1 MQYTRLI
8 AAVAAVAILVP
19 LTTAGAQQIGLIDSA
34 DVRNNTLRSGDI
46 KNNTVRSKDV
56 RNGHLTCLDFRAATR
71 KAIGCNTADNQGD
84 AGDRG
89 PGGPVGGQGNPGP
102 SGPPGDDALTRITS
116 LPGPGFD
123 ATNDSCSLTPDGFE
137 CGPYADGGAD
147 GGSLYYDGLNGLT
160 LADVEQLAYSVRH
173 STSDDSPISAPYL
186 RIFLEGDFHDV
197 IFDATECAT
206 VVPTE
211 GEFHTYEVT
220 VGDVRYD
227 DDGCDGVPPD
237 QQAWDAVVAAHGTE
251 VISGIYITTGFAG
264 GADLRSLVRWLEV
277 NNERFV
283 FGS

>member
-89 PGGPVGGQGNPGP
+89 PGGPVGGTGNPGP

-160 LADVEQLAYSVRH
+160 LADVAQLAYSVRH
-173 STSDDSPISAPYL
+173 STSDNSPISAPYL

-206 VVPTE
+206 VVPEE
-211 GEFHTYEVT
+211 GVFNTYEVT

-227 DDGCDGVPPD
+227 DDSCDGVPPD
-237 QQAWDAVVAAHGTE
+237 QQTWDAVVAAHGTE